1 MFSTILVFASVI
13 LGIFAGIYII
23 PESIILKID
32 SISTLMLGLLIF
44 SVGIDIGNNRD
55 AFSNIK
61 SKGVMVISLVA
72 SAILGSAI
80 GGIIMSLIYSFSFN
94 TSLSITAGYGWYSLS
109 GLLLKD
115 LAGSEIGAIA
125 FLTNVFREILAFAL
139 IPILATKKNHFVT
152 ILPSGATA
160 MDTTLPLL
168 SRSIDSEMTIVA
180 FLSGVAL
187 TSLVPIMVPF
197 FFSL

>member
-1 MFSTILVFASVI
+1 MFSTIIVFASVI

-23 PESIILKID
+23 PESIILRID

-44 SVGIDIGNNRD
+44 SVGIDIGGNKS
-55 AFSNIK
+55 AFSDIK
-61 SKGVMVISLVA
+61 SKGIMVISLVI
-72 SAILGSAI
+72 SAVIGSAV
-80 GGIIMSLIYSFSFN
+80 GGIIMSLIYSFSLN

-115 LAGSEIGAIA
+115 LAGAEVGAIA

-168 SRSIDSEMTIVA
+168 SRSTDPEMTIVA
-180 FLSGVAL
+180 FLSGVTL